1 MSSYPKD
8 LKLIDLKTSLS
19 DHILT
24 ITLNNEGQ
32 SNAFTTDMIKSFC
45 DVLRVAN
52 YDKNIRV
59 VVLTGA
65 GKNFCAGGDI
75 KAMNEKTG
83 MFAGESIELRERY
96 SAGIQQIP
104 LSIESFKK
112 PIIAMINGAAI
123 GAGCDLAAMCDL
135 RICSSSAKFGETFT
149 KLALVPGDGGPYFL
163 ARVIGYA
170 KAMQMYLT
178 ANIYDS
184 SWALEHGLVSSIS
197 SDEKLLDDTMKL
209 ARQIANNSP
218 VAVEYTKMAMKRAL
232 KDDLA
237 AHLNF
242 VSLAQGITQRSHDHE
257 NAVYALIN
265 KGDVNFEGH

>member
-45 DVLRVAN
+45 DVLRGAN

-83 MFAGESIELRERY
+83 MFAGESIELR
-96 SAGIQQIP
+96 
-104 LSIESFKK
+104 
-112 PIIAMINGAAI
+112 
-123 GAGCDLAAMCDL
+123 
-135 RICSSSAKFGETFT
+135 
-149 KLALVPGDGGPYFL
+149 AL
-163 ARVIGYA
+163 
-170 KAMQMYLT
+170 
-178 ANIYDS
+178 
-184 SWALEHGLVSSIS
+184 
-197 SDEKLLDDTMKL
+197 
-209 ARQIANNSP
+209 
-218 VAVEYTKMAMKRAL
+218 
-232 KDDLA
+232 
-237 AHLNF
+237 
-242 VSLAQGITQRSHDHE
+242 
-257 NAVYALIN
+257 
-265 KGDVNFEGH
+265 